1 MSSPP
6 IEFTPRPISPRQRFL
21 LGAGLFTALA
31 LALQFWRIYALTA
44 TFDQG
49 LFLQEIWSALGG
61 RPFESTLASELSSPV
76 LLDKTALPTL
86 GYLHLGQHFTPLLLL
101 WVPLVALL
109 GPWSLPIVQ
118 IGLISAG
125 GLVLY
130 ELARCDLDERIACW
144 IGLSYFASGTVIGP
158 SLENFHD
165 LCAVPVL
172 VFSLLLGI
180 RRSNR
185 WLYGTAALLLPLV
198 REDVGLLAFSLGLW
212 MVLRRPRW
220 RWAGLGL
227 CLYATAAVVVITNT
241 VQPLFGTE
249 VSDRLLSARFGHFLS
264 DQGGK
269 GSTLDLLR
277 AMALQPQRVVQELLT
292 PVGPTLQLLVAL
304 WLPLGFLPI
313 LGLDAWL
320 LMAVPLFLA
329 LAAQGVTAL
338 SINLRFMLYLV
349 PGVFA
354 GSVIWWRS
362 RQALFEQRWV
372 RRLWQSCALVSLVFA
387 LIGNPHHSLSMLI
400 PDSINPWVYVSPWE
414 QLQRGYQSRV
424 LTQSIPADAS
434 VSAETQ
440 LIPMLAERRVLLRY
454 PFNYRYTDEQGQA
467 HDVEWIVL
475 QPRFKATYAPAFR
488 RQANTLEHG
497 MNLTRH
503 LLESGSYEIARCG
516 PSGILLKHHSTEAT
530 VDQSGNME
538 LAQCLNQEFERAQ
551 QVLNQRQ
558 R

>member
-1 MSSPP
+1 MSNPP
-6 IEFTPRPISPRQRFL
+6 IDLSPRPMSPRQRFL

-31 LALQFWRIYALTA
+31 LALQFWRLYALTA

-49 LFLQEIWSALGG
+49 LFLQEIWNALGG

-76 LLDKTALPTL
+76 LLDQTALPTL

-109 GPWSLPIVQ
+109 GPWSLPLVQ
-118 IGLISAG
+118 VGLISSG
-125 GLVLY
+125 GLVLF

-180 RRSNR
+180 RRNNP

-212 MVLRRPRW
+212 MLLRCPRW

-227 CLYATAAVVVITNT
+227 CLYATAAVVLITNT

-269 GSTLDLLR
+269 GSTLDLLQ
-277 AMALQPQRVVQELLT
+277 AMAMQPLQVVQELLT
-292 PVGPTLQLLVAL
+292 PVGPTLQLLIAL

-329 LAAQGVTAL
+329 LAAQGVTAMAV
-338 SINLRFMLYLV
+338 NLRFMLYLV

-354 GSVIWWRS
+354 GSVLWWRS
-362 RQALFEQRWV
+362 RQPLFAQRWV
-372 RRLWQSCALVSLVFA
+372 RRIWQSGALISLVFA

-400 PDSINPWVYVSPWE
+400 PDSLNPWVYVPPWD

-440 LIPMLAERRVLLRY
+440 LVPMLAERRVLLRY
-454 PFNYRYTDEQGQA
+454 PFNHRYTDEQGHM
-467 HDVEWIVL
+467 HDVEWVVL
-475 QPRFKATYAPAFR
+475 QPRFKATYAPAFQ

-497 MNLTRH
+497 MNLARH
-503 LLESGSYEIARCG
+503 LLNRGGYQIERCG
-516 PSGILLKHHSTEAT
+516 PSGILLRHQRPT
-530 VDQSGNME
+530 DPDNQSADPALE
-538 LAQCLNQEFERAQ
+538 QCVNQEFERAHK
-551 QVLNQRQ
+551 VLSQLR
-558 R
+558 

>member
-1 MSSPP
+1 MSNPP
-6 IEFTPRPISPRQRFL
+6 IDLSPRPMSPRQRFL
-21 LGAGLFTALA
+21 LGAGLFTAIA
-31 LALQFWRIYALTA
+31 LALQFWRLYALTA

-49 LFLQEIWSALGG
+49 LFLQEIWNALGG

-76 LLDKTALPTL
+76 LLDQTALPTL

-109 GPWSLPIVQ
+109 GPWSLPLVQ
-118 IGLISAG
+118 VGLISAG
-125 GLVLY
+125 GLVLF

-180 RRSNR
+180 RRNNP

-212 MVLRRPRW
+212 MLLRCPRW

-227 CLYATAAVVVITNT
+227 CLYATAAVVLITNT

-269 GSTLDLLR
+269 GSTLDLLQ
-277 AMALQPQRVVQELLT
+277 AMAMQPLQVVQELLT
-292 PVGPTLQLLVAL
+292 PVGPTLQLLIAL
-304 WLPLGFLPI
+304 WLPLGCLPI

-329 LAAQGVTAL
+329 LAAQGVTAMAV
-338 SINLRFMLYLV
+338 NLRFMLYLV

-362 RQALFEQRWV
+362 RQPLFAQRWV
-372 RRLWQSCALVSLVFA
+372 RRIWQSGALISLVFA

-400 PDSINPWVYVSPWE
+400 PDSLNPWVYVPPWD

-440 LIPMLAERRVLLRY
+440 LVPMLAERRVLLRY
-454 PFNYRYTDEQGQA
+454 PFNHRYTDEQGHM
-467 HDVEWIVL
+467 HDVEWVVL
-475 QPRFKATYAPAFR
+475 QPRFKATYAPAFQ

-497 MNLTRH
+497 MNLARH
-503 LLESGSYEIARCG
+503 LLNRGGYQIERCG
-516 PSGILLKHHSTEAT
+516 PSGILLRHQRPT
-530 VDQSGNME
+530 DPDNQSADPALE
-538 LAQCLNQEFERAQ
+538 QCVNQEFERAHK
-551 QVLNQRQ
+551 VLSQLR
-558 R
+558 

>member
-1 MSSPP
+1 MSNPP
-6 IEFTPRPISPRQRFL
+6 IELTPRPMSPRQRFL
-21 LGAGLFTALA
+21 LGAGLFTAVA

-76 LLDKTALPTL
+76 LLDKTSLPTL

-109 GPWSLPIVQ
+109 GPWSLPLVQ
-118 IGLISAG
+118 VGLISAG
-125 GLVLY
+125 GLVLF
-130 ELARCDLDERIACW
+130 ELARCDLDERISCW
-144 IGLSYFASGTVIGP
+144 IALSYFASGTVIGP

-180 RRSNR
+180 RRNNL

-212 MVLRRPRW
+212 MLLRRQRW

-227 CLYATAAVVVITNT
+227 CLYATAAVVLITNS

-249 VSDRLLSARFGHFLS
+249 VSDRLLSARFGHFLN
-264 DQGGK
+264 DQGGT

-277 AMALQPQRVVQELLT
+277 AMAMQPQRVLQELIT
-292 PVGPTLQLLVAL
+292 PIGPTLQLIIAL

-329 LAAQGVTAL
+329 LAAQGVTAMAV
-338 SINLRFMLYLV
+338 NLRFMLYLV

-354 GSVIWWRS
+354 GSVIWWQS

-372 RRLWQSCALVSLVFA
+372 RRLWQSCALVSLFFA
-387 LIGNPHHSLSMLI
+387 LMGNPHHSLSMLI
-400 PDSINPWVYVSPWE
+400 PDSINPWVFVPPWQ
-414 QLQRGYQSRV
+414 QLHRGYQSRV
-424 LTQSIPADAS
+424 LTRPIPADAS

-454 PFNYRYTDEQGQA
+454 PFNTRYTDEQGQV
-467 HDVEWIVL
+467 HDADWIVL
-475 QPRFKATYAPAFR
+475 QPRFKSTYAPAFR

-503 LLESGSYEIARCG
+503 LLKSGDYQIASCG
-516 PSGILLKHHSTEAT
+516 PSGIVLKHQSTAT
-530 VDQSGNME
+530 AQSQGNE
-538 LAQCLNQEFERAQ
+538 PGLAQCLNEEFERAQ
-551 QVLNQRQ
+551 QVLSQRQ
-558 R
+558 